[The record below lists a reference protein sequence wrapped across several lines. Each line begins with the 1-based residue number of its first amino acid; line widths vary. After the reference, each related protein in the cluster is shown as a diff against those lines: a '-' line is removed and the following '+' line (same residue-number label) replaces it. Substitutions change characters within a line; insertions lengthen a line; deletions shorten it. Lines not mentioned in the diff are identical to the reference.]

1 MILNSF
7 SLAKLS
13 CNNSDAAWLKL
24 KAKLTVFICF
34 VLISLIRT
42 KTPENYSV
50 LTYQSS
56 FSGHQLISEL
66 T

>member
-1 MILNSF
+1 MIINSF

-13 CNNSDAAWLKL
+13 YNNSDAAWLKI

-50 LTYQSS
+50 RKSRVS
-56 FSGHQLISEL
+56 VAISL
-66 T
+66 FLS